1 MKKQNRIREGKRK
14 KKIQN
19 HVQERTCVYGFICG
33 GLKNLELGLGIE
45 QNKTYPLRLV
55 DGRGCFH
62 GGSAEDHLP

>member
-1 MKKQNRIREGKRK
+1 M
-14 KKIQN
+14 
-19 HVQERTCVYGFICG
+19 YGFICG